1 MFEITIHEINEE
13 TFSAS
18 IELSMYEIE
27 VEGNVWTDE
36 MENLWGDQ
44 VSSISTIA
52 YFDSITSMEV
62 FTKNGHEVQVITLEL
77 ANFVKKKLDEFMTQ
91 EEIEV
96 HNHKCYVDYSPQYY
110 DLI

>member
-1 MFEITIHEINEE
+1 MIEITLHEINEE

-62 FTKNGHEVQVITLEL
+62 FSKNGHEVQAVSLDL
-77 ANFVKKKLDEFMTQ
+77 ANFIKKKLDEFIMQ

-96 HNHKCYVDYSPQYY
+96 HNHKCSVDYSPQYY